1 MSQAVTLR
9 QWTDVVRRARLGRTV
24 KAVAMVL
31 ATYADSDGTRVF
43 PGVARLSY
51 ECEITYN
58 TAQKALARLR
68 EVQLIELVK
77 RATRRGAADEYR
89 LTLGA
94 DLLERIEVPTPAQVE
109 VAINAIRGSKQ
120 GQWKSNLHPT
130 ALGAGSDGPDDL
142 HPTPMGAGDPPDTD
156 LHPTACGVPEQP
168 APHGVGSETQPAPH
182 GAMHLHPTPWG
193 PTTHYQDTTTTAHS
207 GEEVLTVSHPP
218 REGAAESIS
227 TLPSADVI
235 DLESRRTALVPSKC
249 VHGLKGGN
257 RASDGQPHCAICRKV
272 APIAEALIPT
282 PRGAPA

>member
-1 MSQAVTLR
+1 MSQQVTLR

-31 ATYADSDGTRVF
+31 ATYADADGTRVF

-89 LTLGA
+89 LVLGA
-94 DLLERIEVPTPAQVE
+94 DLLEHVDVPTPAQVE
-109 VAINAIRGSKQ
+109 KAINEIRGAKQ
-120 GQWKSNLHPT
+120 GQWKGNLHPT
-130 ALGAGSDGPDDL
+130 AWGAGEVEKADL
-142 HPTPMGAGDPPDTD
+142 HPTGMGAG
-156 LHPTACGVPEQP
+156 EQP

-193 PTTHYQDTTTTAHS
+193 PTTHYQDTTTTTHS
-207 GEEVLTVSHPP
+207 GEQVLTASHPP
-218 REGAAESIS
+218 RVGAAESTPDFAAEVKARQS
-227 TLPSADVI
+227 TLAP
-235 DLESRRTALVPSKC
+235 PKC
-249 VHGLKGGN
+249 PHGLKGGN
-257 RASDGQPHCAICRKV
+257 RTSDGLPHCALCRNV
-272 APIAEALIPT
+272 PVVLGALIPG